1 MAAPATINIET
12 LLAPIS
18 ENAPAGQNLRGDSSA
33 ASVYF
38 RLKDARSS
46 ARAAER
52 RADAEGLSSTSVLP
66 EWQTILSLAPKS
78 IGESSKDLEIAAWLT
93 EALVRAHGF
102 GGLHEG
108 LQLLRGLV
116 ERYWDTFFSL
126 EDEDGLETRLAP
138 LAALNG
144 VGGEGTLIQPLRKVA
159 VTAQS
164 GDEGPFA
171 AYHHDSAWSL
181 SQVGD
186 PEARARREQA
196 GEVTM
201 QRFTAAVNASGGVFY
216 ISLLEDIDASL
227 AEVDALGRVLDER
240 AGRDAPSLSEIKS
253 VLSTVR
259 DMVES
264 VSRELV
270 ARARAVATITP
281 GDTMNGSGNGN
292 GLAISNGVVLGR
304 EEALRT
310 LARVA
315 DYFRQHEPHSP
326 ISTSL
331 DEIVRRA
338 HMPFPQLLAELLPD
352 PAAWRSALISAG
364 IKPPPESG

>member
-1 MAAPATINIET
+1 
-12 LLAPIS
+12 
-18 ENAPAGQNLRGDSSA
+18 
-33 ASVYF
+33 
-38 RLKDARSS
+38 
-46 ARAAER
+46 
-52 RADAEGLSSTSVLP
+52 
-66 EWQTILSLAPKS
+66 
-78 IGESSKDLEIAAWLT
+78 
-93 EALVRAHGF
+93 
-102 GGLHEG
+102 LHEG

-186 PEARARREQA
+186 PE
-196 GEVTM
+196 
-201 QRFTAAVNASGGVFY
+201 
-216 ISLLEDIDASL
+216 
-227 AEVDALGRVLDER
+227 
-240 AGRDAPSLSEIKS
+240 
-253 VLSTVR
+253 
-259 DMVES
+259 S

-270 ARARAVATITP
+270 ARARAVATIIP

-292 GLAISNGVVLGR
+292 GLAVSTGAVLGR

-364 IKPPPESG
+364 IKPPPESSG